1 MIMWYLTHARRH
13 PSSEATWA
21 AWLILVGG
29 GGVEVEVEVAERGG
43 EEGAVFRLPNYL
55 WHERARPLKIQ
66 LLELRTSW
74 SSRFFMLSFVVESDT
89 PTTVALP
96 LIKTH

>member
-29 GGVEVEVEVAERGG
+29 GGGGG
-43 EEGAVFRLPNYL
+43 ERWRGRCGIQVAKLFMARTGAPAKNTATGASDVMVKSIFY
-55 WHERARPLKIQ
+55 A
-66 LLELRTSW
+66 
-74 SSRFFMLSFVVESDT
+74 FVCGR
-89 PTTVALP
+89 
-96 LIKTH
+96 K

>member
-29 GGVEVEVEVAERGG
+29 GGVEVEVEVAEREERGGGIYDRWRAGG
-43 EEGAVFRLPNYL
+43 EV
-55 WHERARPLKIQ
+55 RAFIQ
-66 LLELRTSW
+66 
-74 SSRFFMLSFVVESDT
+74 V
-89 PTTVALP
+89 PA
-96 LIKTH
+96 K